1 MFTCVCVCVCVH
13 AHPYV
18 QCYSGSLYI
27 TLRTSLVCPLELSH
41 LQSVQKPC
49 WGWWSWSLK
58 YWFIWPPLMGL
69 SAKDFFTASVNWK
82 EKTVMHF
89 WGYLPWTN
97 VHLIAYN
104 VTVTLHMNDAGTCS
118 MCAPLV
124 FVYSDSLFPPHS
136 CKDRNCSACYTS
148 GLGLACH
155 ISSNCSS
162 VLTVASQD
170 EAYHRYRNAPK
181 QPLFCFWVLYVEFLS
196 FGWSWEVI
204 S

>member
-1 MFTCVCVCVCVH
+1 MRV
-13 AHPYV
+13 
-18 QCYSGSLYI
+18 G
-27 TLRTSLVCPLELSH
+27 
-41 LQSVQKPC
+41 
-49 WGWWSWSLK
+49 
-58 YWFIWPPLMGL
+58 
-69 SAKDFFTASVNWK
+69 
-82 EKTVMHF
+82 
-89 WGYLPWTN
+89 
-97 VHLIAYN
+97 N
-104 VTVTLHMNDAGTCS
+104 VTVTVHMNDAGTYS

-170 EAYHRYRNAPK
+170 EAYHRYRNAPT
-181 QPLFCFWVLYVEFLS
+181 QPLCCFWVLYIEFLS

-204 S
+204 KLITPDKHGLGHFLLPFYAKVT